1 MTPYHLLN
9 EREKINKLTLV
20 ASKKYTILHYI
31 IAIVWLVNGLFC
43 KVLNLVPRHQ
53 AIVARIMGHENSRLI
68 TLMIGLSEIAMSV
81 WILSGI
87 KPKANAIVQIGVV
100 ATMNIIE
107 LMVAPDLLLWGRLN
121 ILFATLFML
130 LIYFNEFVWNRKIV
144 QHV

>member
-1 MTPYHLLN
+1 
-9 EREKINKLTLV
+9 
-20 ASKKYTILHYI
+20 
-31 IAIVWLVNGLFC
+31 
-43 KVLNLVPRHQ
+43 
-53 AIVARIMGHENSRLI
+53 MGHENSRLI

-121 ILFATLFML
+121 ILFASLFML

>member
-1 MTPYHLLN
+1 
-9 EREKINKLTLV
+9 
-20 ASKKYTILHYI
+20 
-31 IAIVWLVNGLFC
+31 
-43 KVLNLVPRHQ
+43 
-53 AIVARIMGHENSRLI
+53 MGHENSRLI

-121 ILFATLFML
+121 ILFASLFML
-130 LIYFNEFVWNRKIV
+130 LIFFNEFVWNRKIV